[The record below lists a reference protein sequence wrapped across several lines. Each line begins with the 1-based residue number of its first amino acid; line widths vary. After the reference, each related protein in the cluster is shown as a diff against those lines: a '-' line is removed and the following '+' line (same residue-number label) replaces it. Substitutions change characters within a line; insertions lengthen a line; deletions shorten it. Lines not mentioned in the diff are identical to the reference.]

1 MDFDQCDVIEDY
13 YNNVTWFPQAE
24 EIEKLSDKT
33 NMSQQEVKVK
43 CFVFS
48 FLSVN
53 CFEKGDSLFQIKVYN
68 ENSNL

>member
-33 NMSQQEVKVK
+33 NMSQQKVKVK
-43 CFVFS
+43 FCVFFFFIS
-48 FLSVN
+48 
-53 CFEKGDSLFQIKVYN
+53 KLF
-68 ENSNL
+68 